1 MIKDQTVL
9 AIILARGG
17 SKRVPGKNIRPV
29 FGKPLI
35 AWSIEAAKKSKYI
48 DRIIISTD
56 DNKIAQVAKKFG
68 AEAPFIRPP
77 VFSSDT
83 ATSVSAILH
92 TLNWIKKNENKK
104 YDLFILLQPTSP
116 LRTSQQLDESLENI
130 ADNNKAYTLISVT
143 KVNQTPF
150 WMKTINKQGFIEDF
164 LKDEKSGASTRS
176 QDLPTIY
183 IPNGA
188 IYIAKTNIFLKSNQ
202 LYTEKTIPFIM
213 DRVYSAD
220 IDEEADFDFA
230 EAMFQLISSRNTKV

>member
-35 AWSIEAAKKSKYI
+35 VWSIEAAKKSKYI
-48 DRIIISTD
+48 DRIIVSTD

-77 VFSSDT
+77 ELSSDT

-92 TLNWIKKNENKK
+92 TLNWIKERENKK

-130 ADNNKAYTLISVT
+130 AGNNKAYTLVSVT

-164 LKDEKSGASTRS
+164 LEDKRSGASTRS

-188 IYIAKTNIFLKSNQ
+188 IYIAKINIFLKSNQ
-202 LYTEKTIPFIM
+202 LYTKKTIPFIM
-213 DRVYSAD
+213 DRIYSAD
-220 IDEEADFDFA
+220 IDEEADIEFT
-230 EAMFQLISSRNTKV
+230 EAMFQLISSCD